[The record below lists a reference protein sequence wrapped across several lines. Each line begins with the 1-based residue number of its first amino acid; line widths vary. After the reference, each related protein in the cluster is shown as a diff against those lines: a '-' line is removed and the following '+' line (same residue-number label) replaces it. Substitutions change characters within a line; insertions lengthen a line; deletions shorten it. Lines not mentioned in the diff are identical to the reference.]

1 MPELMIDAHVHLH
14 PGDDP
19 WDRLMQAHE
28 RMMAA
33 AGGKD
38 CLAVF
43 MLAEQQGC
51 DAFGTLKA
59 SARTT
64 AEPESLWLET
74 GSADLLVLAGRQ
86 VVSAERLEMLALAT
100 AADFVDGAPAEQ
112 LIEAMDA
119 ADALIILP
127 WGVGKWAGARGR
139 LVDRLLAGDSEERLL
154 LGDNGGRPA
163 FWPERRFR
171 HRTVLR
177 GSDPLPL
184 GGDARRI
191 GTFGT
196 MVQGRLSADRPG
208 RDLRLLIRS
217 TGRQARHYGAL
228 AGPLHFLGNQFRLR
242 MAS

>member
-19 WDRLMQAHE
+19 RDRLMQAHG

-33 AGGKD
+33 AGKD
-38 CLAVF
+38 CLPVF

-51 DAFGTLKA
+51 DAFGMLKA
-59 SARTT
+59 SAQST

-74 GSADLLVLAGRQ
+74 GSADILVLAGRQ
-86 VVSAERLEMLALAT
+86 VVSAERLEILALAT
-100 AADFVDGAPAEQ
+100 AAGFADGAPAEQ
-112 LIEAMDA
+112 LVAAMGA
-119 ADALIILP
+119 ADALTILP

-139 LVDRLLAGDSEERLL
+139 LVDRLLAGDPEGRLL

-184 GGDARRI
+184 RGDARRI

-196 MVQGRLSADRPG
+196 ILHGGLSADRPG
-208 RDLRLLIRS
+208 RDLRALIRS
-217 TGRQARHYGAL
+217 AGRQARHYGAL
-228 AGPLHFLGNQFRLR
+228 ASPLHFLGNQLRLR